1 MSAEER
7 APGVRTMTASS
18 PLGSA
23 LMGKAVGDQ
32 VTYKAPGGE
41 FTYEVLSIEPYR
53 PNQG

>member
-1 MSAEER
+1 
-7 APGVRTMTASS
+7 MTASS

-41 FTYEVLSIEPYR
+41 FTYEVISIEPHH
-53 PNQG
+53 PASG